1 MYCFFKEC
9 PNGQFGMDCRKS
21 CSGNCI
27 NNESCDHVSG
37 VCPSDCHDGY
47 TGIYCNNCNRF
58 HLLVLS
64 SFHSQQFD
72 ILMLEIKTLSHKPFF
87 SE

>member
-1 MYCFFKEC
+1 MLCSKFVRLKAIHYEAVIYIFLIECMYWVFFKEC

-21 CSGNCI
+21 CSGHCI

-37 VCPSDCHDGY
+37 VCPSGCHDGY

-58 HLLVLS
+58 H
-64 SFHSQQFD
+64 
-72 ILMLEIKTLSHKPFF
+72 
-87 SE
+87 